1 MTNEHADHAVGMRT
15 ESNGFQLFTALLN
28 DLSATDGT
36 QEKVCLLME
45 YFNNA
50 PPNDKSWTLGL
61 FTGRRLRRMV
71 KTKLLAGWLSEWLR

>member
-1 MTNEHADHAVGMRT
+1 MMTNEHADHAVGLRK
-15 ESNGFQLFTALLN
+15 ESNGFKLFTALLN

-50 PPNDKSWTLGL
+50 PPDCFAQCCSIVRKFKKKHRGIEPAIEPHWAN
-61 FTGRRLRRMV
+61 
-71 KTKLLAGWLSEWLR
+71 